1 MDNGP
6 LISDDKKLA
15 ETIMKKEWMMGAIK
29 ISTTS
34 FQLHIINSPLLKCFC
49 FFAAFIGKFIGS
61 AKLAEMPQQMF
72 VGGKLTGFYLEKLVA
87 QCRAAIDR
95 IDGPILQMAP
105 RKVLRRP
112 GAESA
117 GNSVTQ

>member
-1 MDNGP
+1 MKAVKGYT
-6 LISDDKKLA
+6 I
-15 ETIMKKEWMMGAIK
+15 ETVAYRFELTIFRK
-29 ISTTS
+29 SRRNPR
-34 FQLHIINSPLLKCFC
+34 FV
-49 FFAAFIGKFIGS
+49 GKFIGS
-61 AKLAEMPQQMF
+61 AKLAKMPKQMF
-72 VGGKLTGFYLEKLVA
+72 VEGKLTGFYLEKLVA

-117 GNSVTQ
+117 GNSATQ